1 MAVFAVL
8 NGSICEVVLIPRTGE
23 YPGHVL
29 STALL
34 VGAILAVAGLYFR
47 RTSIEY
53 SQREFVLVGVLW
65 TVLTVSFWSA
75 TPREL
80 LSP

>member
-34 VGAILAVAGLYFR
+34 VGAILAVAGLCFR
-47 RTSIEY
+47 RTSIKY
-53 SQREFVLVGVLW
+53 SRRTRARRRPMDRPDRKFLVGY
-65 TVLTVSFWSA
+65 A
-75 TPREL
+75 EEL
-80 LSP
+80 LSS